1 MGRKVISFFPP
12 SVVSSFRYGAFW
24 NVEQHMKE
32 KNRKIRVAHIL
43 RSLEFGGAEK
53 LVVDL
58 AGLQKESDRIEPELV
73 CLESLGPLHGEAG
86 RRGLPCI
93 LIGSGGVRYLS
104 GIGRMRSHFS
114 RTKPDIVHTHNFL
127 SHVHAAPAAR
137 LAGIPVVHTKHGRAV
152 MSFAWSKRFRRFLY
166 QLADRIVVVSN
177 ETGESFLA
185 KSGVAPERV
194 TVIHN
199 GIDTGRFAGVDRNGA
214 RQDLRINGDAIVFGA
229 VSRLDPVK
237 DHLTMIEAFKK
248 ISRTCA
254 RCLLVIVGDG
264 PERGTIE
271 RKVEE
276 LGLGGA
282 VKLEGFSAEV
292 PKYLASFDL
301 FLQPSTEEG
310 LSLTILEAAAAGV
323 PVVASSVGGTG
334 EIIEDGKTG
343 MLVLP
348 QDVEALADVMR
359 RFVEDP
365 APFRDMARRA
375 RKNVEER
382 FSLAGMAA
390 AYEALYTSVLRL
402 RGAC

>member
-1 MGRKVISFFPP
+1 AISSNVIEE
-12 SVVSSFRYGAFW
+12 R
-24 NVEQHMKE
+24 NL
-32 KNRKIRVAHIL
+32 KIRVAHIL
-43 RSLEFGGAEK
+43 RSLEFGGAER

-58 AGLQKESDRIEPELV
+58 AGAQKESGRIEPELV

-86 RRGLPCI
+86 RRGLSCS

-152 MSFAWSKRFRRFLY
+152 TSFAWSKRFRRFLY

-177 ETGESFLA
+177 ETGMSFLA

-194 TVIHN
+194 VVIHN
-199 GIDTGRFAGVDRNGA
+199 GIDTSRFVGLDRGGA
-214 RQDLRINGDAIVFGA
+214 RRDLGIDGGAIVFGA

-237 DHLTMIEAFKK
+237 DHPAMLEAFKK
-248 ISRTCA
+248 ISDACA
-254 RCLLVIVGDG
+254 RCVLVMVGDG
-264 PERGTIE
+264 PERGAIE
-271 RKVEE
+271 RMVKN

-282 VKLEGFSAEV
+282 VRIEGFSAEV

-310 LSLTILEAAAAGV
+310 LSLTILEAAAACV

-334 EIIEDGKTG
+334 EIIEDGLTG
-343 MLVLP
+343 TLVP
-348 QDVEALADVMR
+348 PRDTEALADAMR
-359 RFVEDP
+359 RFVGDP
-365 APFRDMARRA
+365 APFREMARRA
-375 RKNVEER
+375 REDVEKR
-382 FSLAGMAA
+382 FSLAGMAG
-390 AYEALYTSVLRL
+390 AYEALYTSVLCE

>member
-1 MGRKVISFFPP
+1 
-12 SVVSSFRYGAFW
+12 
-24 NVEQHMKE
+24 
-32 KNRKIRVAHIL
+32 
-43 RSLEFGGAEK
+43 
-53 LVVDL
+53 
-58 AGLQKESDRIEPELV
+58 
-73 CLESLGPLHGEAG
+73 
-86 RRGLPCI
+86 
-93 LIGSGGVRYLS
+93 
-104 GIGRMRSHFS
+104 
-114 RTKPDIVHTHNFL
+114 
-127 SHVHAAPAAR
+127 
-137 LAGIPVVHTKHGRAV
+137 
-152 MSFAWSKRFRRFLY
+152 
-166 QLADRIVVVSN
+166 
-177 ETGESFLA
+177 
-185 KSGVAPERV
+185 
-194 TVIHN
+194 
-199 GIDTGRFAGVDRNGA
+199 
-214 RQDLRINGDAIVFGA
+214 
-229 VSRLDPVK
+229 
-237 DHLTMIEAFKK
+237 MIEAFKK

-276 LGLGGA
+276 FGLGGA